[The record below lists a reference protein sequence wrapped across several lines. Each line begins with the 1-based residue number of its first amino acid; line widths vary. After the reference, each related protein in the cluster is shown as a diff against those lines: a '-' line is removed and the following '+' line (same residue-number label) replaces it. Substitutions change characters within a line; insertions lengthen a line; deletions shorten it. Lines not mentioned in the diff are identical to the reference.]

1 MEQLG
6 NRVRQITAEL
16 RDYLETRFD
25 LVVLN
30 VSEKITLWIGEA
42 VQQVIGFVILAIG
55 LLFGLVALGFYL
67 GSLLDSPALG
77 FACVG
82 GPVFLIGLIIL
93 LLKPKGIARKVQNQ
107 FMNDILEAL
116 EDKPREDPVLLNEG
130 SEKIEEQINE

>member
-1 MEQLG
+1 MDQLG

-16 RDYLETRFD
+16 RDYLETRFE

-55 LLFGLVALGFYL
+55 LQFGLVALGFYL
-67 GSLLDSPALG
+67 GDLLDNTALG

-107 FMNDILEAL
+107 FMNDVLEAL
-116 EDKPREDPVLLNEG
+116 EDKPLEDPVLLSEG
-130 SEKIEEQINE
+130 NKEEEQTNG